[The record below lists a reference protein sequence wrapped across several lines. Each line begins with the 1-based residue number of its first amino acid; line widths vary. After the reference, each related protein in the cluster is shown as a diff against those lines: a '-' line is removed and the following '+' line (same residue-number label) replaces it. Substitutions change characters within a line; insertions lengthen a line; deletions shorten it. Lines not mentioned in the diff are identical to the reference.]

1 MKVDDGSN
9 ARSGASAGKFPATG
23 MPDTEWWQALWPD
36 PEGVLRRL
44 GIDFGI
50 HILDLCCGDGHFTAP
65 MAHIV
70 GGIGRVTALDL
81 DDAMIERAKA
91 RVAEAGIP
99 AGAVRWL
106 KCDACSF
113 TGQLHTPPE
122 YVFIANTFHGVPDKQ
137 QLARD
142 VFNALKP
149 GGQFTIVNWHH
160 RARSDT
166 TVLGEPRGPETRLRM
181 TPEAVMDEVLPVGF
195 RLHGIVELPP
205 YHYGIVF
212 DKPKVS

>member
-1 MKVDDGSN
+1 MGRGSN
-9 ARSGASAGKFPATG
+9 AHFGKDPTGKFPATG
-23 MPDTEWWQALWPD
+23 MPDNDWWQALWPD

-44 GIDFGI
+44 GIDFGVS
-50 HILDLCCGDGHFTAP
+50 ILDLCCGDGHFTAP

-70 GGIGRVTALDL
+70 GGIGRVMAVDL
-81 DDAMIERAKA
+81 DADMIEQAKI
-91 RVAEAGIP
+91 RVAAAGIP
-99 AGAVRWL
+99 ATAVRWIQ
-106 KCDACSF
+106 CDACDFAKSV
-113 TGQLHTPPE
+113 PSNPE

-142 VFNALKP
+142 VFNMLKP
-149 GGQFTIVNWHH
+149 GGQFAIVNWHH
-160 RARSDT
+160 RSKDDT
-166 TVLGEPRGPETRLRM
+166 TVLGLPRGPETKMRM
-181 TPEAVMDEVLPVGF
+181 SPEAVMDEVLPVGF